1 VADVTDLAGTT
12 AGSSPVLVT
21 ERLRLRPWS
30 PDDAAAALALYGDPH
45 LVRWLSPAMTVVA
58 DVPAMAGILEQWAAE
73 DARLTWPAGR
83 WAVEALDDGRLVGGV
98 ALLPLPPGDEDL
110 ELSYQVL
117 QGEQGKGFATE
128 AARRAVRRAFDEGV
142 PELFVVSRPANAA
155 GTAVAKRLGFQWVGE
170 TSKYYDLRLQIYR
183 LRPAD
188 LTG

>member
-1 VADVTDLAGTT
+1 MTGPTS

-21 ERLRLRPWS
+21 ERLRLRPWD
-30 PDDAAAALALYGDPH
+30 PEDAGAALGLYGDAQ
-45 LVRWLSPAMTVVA
+45 LVRWLSPAMTVVG
-58 DVPAMAGILEQWAAE
+58 DVGAMRAVLEQWAAE
-73 DARLTWPAGR
+73 DTRLTWPAGR

-117 QGEQGKGFATE
+117 PDEQGKGFATE

-142 PELFVVSRPANAA
+142 PELFVVARPANGA
-155 GTAVAKRLGFQWVGE
+155 GAGVAKRLGFQWVGE
-170 TSKYYDLRLQIYR
+170 TSKYYDLRLQTYR

-188 LTG
+188 LAG